1 MKTDIRVLILMAVMV
16 LRKTSSSSID
26 LTHQQL
32 CVWEVCGM
40 NPCANQEQKSCTT
53 PSPILNFARTIVS
66 FRECSLLY
74 YAG

>member
-1 MKTDIRVLILMAVMV
+1 MKTDIRVLILKAVMV
-16 LRKTSSSSID
+16 LRKTSSLSID

-32 CVWEVCGM
+32 CIWEVCGM
-40 NPCANQEQKSCTT
+40 NPCANKERKSCAT
-53 PSPILNFARTIVS
+53 PSLNFARTIVS